1 MNAIIMAA
9 VLSTQQFHYGHFLE
23 GAETTVFEAGSPLLA
38 DSSAVASRVA
48 ELPAGLPVSILE
60 PGGDWC
66 RVEAGSGSC
75 SFSDAG
81 ATGWVEVSDLALVSL
96 MTSGGLFQ
104 LGATGVDDSGEPTG
118 GARLFG
124 EDGSVLSCPVEL
136 RHFSEEGRFYYC
148 VDASEVPSE
157 GLSGVETALV
167 LSFVYEACGYVNRD
181 ILMVA
186 TADGL
191 VQGPEAASVSEAGI
205 FRHSSTL
212 VLPPELGEDDVVE
225 VLTRHTEWI
234 EDGDSLV
241 TSLDGTSLVRYVWNG
256 RFFELEP

>member
-9 VLSTQQFHYGHFLE
+9 VLSAQQFHYGHFLE

-38 DSSAVASRVA
+38 DSSVGASRIA

-66 RVEAGSGSC
+66 RVEAGSGSYR
-75 SFSDAG
+75 FAGAG
-81 ATGWVEVSDLALVSL
+81 ATGWVESEDLALVSL
-96 MTSGGLFQ
+96 MTSDGLLQ
-104 LGATGVDDSGEPTG
+104 LGITGYGETG
-118 GARLFG
+118 QPEGEARLFV
-124 EDGSVLSCPVEL
+124 EDGSLLSCPVEIW
-136 RHFSEEGRFYYC
+136 RFSEEGRLHYC

-157 GLSGVETALV
+157 GLSGVETAFV
-167 LSFVYEACGYVNRD
+167 LSFIYEACGYLNSD
-181 ILMVA
+181 ILMIA
-186 TADGL
+186 TTGEL

-205 FRHSSTL
+205 FRHSSAL

-225 VLTRHTEWI
+225 VSTRHTEWI
-234 EDGDSLV
+234 EEGDSLV
-241 TSLDGTSLVRYVWNG
+241 TSLDETSFTRYGWNG